1 MEKTV
6 IGLNRKYFKPAFFA
20 SVLGLL
26 SLVCP
31 FLKVEGEALQSVAVL
46 MKLMNAGQ
54 NGGMTIVLL
63 VSIVAAVAVILLAGI
78 NFIKPSV
85 LMTRVWIAVGAVWT
99 AATVV
104 LMFGTKSMV
113 DGAGILSAAFLVKN
127 FGFGY
132 WIGLAASFV
141 GLFFTMKTAKM
152 NPGYI
157 VLVILSVIWLFPI
170 LWIVLTAF
178 REEQGYYVGY
188 FIPKGFT
195 LNNFIQLFSEESVI
209 PFAKW
214 WTNTLI
220 VAIVCCVL
228 NTIIILATAYVLSR
242 TRFTGRVTIMK
253 VLMVIGM
260 FPGFMSMIAVYNI
273 LKGMGLAQNLMA
285 LIVIGVAGAAMGY
298 QVCKGF
304 FDTVPKS
311 LDEAAII
318 DGATRFQIFTKI
330 SIPLAKPMIIYTML
344 TSFLAPWSDYIFP
357 SMLFGDKQAS
367 YTVAVGLKWM
377 TDFRRID
384 AYYTQ
389 FAAGSLL
396 IAVPIVILF
405 IFLQKYYVE
414 GLSGAVKG

>member
-1 MEKTV
+1 MKKTV
-6 IGLNRKYFKPAFFA
+6 IGLNLKYFKVAFFA
-20 SVLGLL
+20 SVLSLL
-26 SLVCP
+26 SLVLP
-31 FLKVEGEALQSVAVL
+31 FISAGGQNLQSVGVL
-46 MKLMNAGQ
+46 TKLMSAGQ
-54 NGGMTIVLL
+54 SGGMTIVLL
-63 VSIVAAVAVILLAGI
+63 VSIVATIGVILFAVI

-85 LMTRVWIAVGAVWT
+85 LMARMWVAVAAVQ
-99 AATVV
+99 TVCTV
-104 LMFGTKSMV
+104 ILMFGTKMMV
-113 DGAGILSAAFLVKN
+113 DGSGILAEAFLVKN
-127 FGFGY
+127 FGIGY
-132 WIGLAASFV
+132 WIGLVVSFV
-141 GLFFTMKTAKM
+141 GLIFAMKTTKM

-157 VLVILSVIWLFPI
+157 VLVIMSVIWLFPI
-170 LWIVLTAF
+170 LWIVLTSF

-195 LNNFIQLFSEESVI
+195 LNNYLELFSAESVI
-209 PFAKW
+209 PFARW
-214 WTNTLI
+214 WTNTFI
-220 VAIVCCVL
+220 VAIICCVL

-242 TRFTGRVTIMK
+242 TRFGGRVTIMK
-253 VLMVIGM
+253 IMMIIGM

-273 LKGMGLAQNLMA
+273 LKGMGLAQTLLA

-304 FDTVPKS
+304 FDTMPKS

-318 DGATRFQIFTKI
+318 DGATRFQIFTRI
-330 SIPLAKPMIIYTML
+330 IVPLAKPMIIYTML
-344 TSFLAPWSDYIFP
+344 TSFLGPWSDYIFP

-389 FAAGSLL
+389 FAAGSILV
-396 IAVPIVILF
+396 AVPIVILF